1 MKTPVIIGIAGGTGS
16 GKTTV
21 ARAIYDRVGKD
32 RIEWISHDSYYR
44 NFDGYSPEQRHQINF
59 DHPDS
64 LETELLVRHL
74 DVLAKGSSV
83 DVPVYEFATHSRN
96 PDKTHR
102 VEPRKVIIVE
112 GILVL
117 AEPELRKRI
126 DIKLFVDT
134 PASPR
139 EARIKWRSTPS
150 FPGSSIY
157 SFSYLPCLQPQPAV
171 LHEVTKFTDRRNG
184 EVLPSRFGV
193 LPCVGVEPIH
203 GAPRITTHGYRYTE
217 GGDWDCLWCT
227 SKRTRALKT
236 RFAGSNGNAKSRG
249 SSPS

>member
-21 ARAIYDRVGKD
+21 AQAIYDRVGKD

-44 NFDGYSPEQRHQINF
+44 NFDGLSPEERHKINF

-64 LETELLVRHL
+64 LETELLARHL

-83 DVPVYEFATHSRN
+83 DVPKYDFTTHSRRSE
-96 PDKTHR
+96 TQR

-117 AEPELRKRI
+117 AEADLRRRI

-134 PASPR
+134 PPD
-139 EARIKWRSTPS
+139 I
-150 FPGSSIY
+150 
-157 SFSYLPCLQPQPAV
+157 
-171 LHEVTKFTDRRNG
+171 
-184 EVLPSRFGV
+184 
-193 LPCVGVEPIH
+193 
-203 GAPRITTHGYRYTE
+203 
-217 GGDWDCLWCT
+217 
-227 SKRTRALKT
+227 
-236 RFAGSNGNAKSRG
+236 RFARRLMRDIKSRG
-249 SSPS
+249 RTLESVMEQYFTTVRPMHEEFVEPSKRYADLIIPEGGENQVALDAITARVEYLLTA

>member
-21 ARAIYDRVGKD
+21 AQNIYDRVGNE

-44 NFDGYSPEQRHQINF
+44 NFDGLTPDERHRINF

-83 DVPVYEFATHSRN
+83 EVPVYDFTTHSR
-96 PDKTHR
+96 KSETLR

-117 AEPELRKRI
+117 AEPELRRRI

-134 PASPR
+134 PADVR
-139 EARIKWRSTPS
+139 FMRRLLRDIKTRGRTLESVVEQYITTVRPM
-150 FPGSSIY
+150 
-157 SFSYLPCLQPQPAV
+157 
-171 LHEVTKFTDRRNG
+171 HEEF
-184 EVLPSRFGV
+184 
-193 LPCVGVEPIH
+193 VEPSK
-203 GAPRITTHGYRYTE
+203 RYADLIIPE
-217 GGDWDCLWCT
+217 GGENQVAIDAIIARVEGLVT
-227 SKRTRALKT
+227 S
-236 RFAGSNGNAKSRG
+236 
-249 SSPS
+249 